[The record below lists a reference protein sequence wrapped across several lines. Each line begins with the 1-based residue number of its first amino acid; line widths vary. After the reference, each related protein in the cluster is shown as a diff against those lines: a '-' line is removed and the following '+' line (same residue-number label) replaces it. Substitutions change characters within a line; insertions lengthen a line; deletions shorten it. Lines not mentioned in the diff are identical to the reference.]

1 MENRAA
7 IRGAGISKGLVVLF
21 AVIVAIGLG
30 VMAAFVAKTVTG
42 PAAATESPLVQSSYS
57 GPGAAH
63 RERDSPKSLSLKKQN
78 KRRNEVESR
87 TAFRGAGNSKWFMAL
102 LALVV
107 A

>member
-57 GPGAAH
+57 GPGPDA
-63 RERDSPKSLSLKKQN
+63 RERNDHS
-78 KRRNEVESR
+78 
-87 TAFRGAGNSKWFMAL
+87 AGISYADDKASTGHGQL
-102 LALVV
+102 P
-107 A
+107 